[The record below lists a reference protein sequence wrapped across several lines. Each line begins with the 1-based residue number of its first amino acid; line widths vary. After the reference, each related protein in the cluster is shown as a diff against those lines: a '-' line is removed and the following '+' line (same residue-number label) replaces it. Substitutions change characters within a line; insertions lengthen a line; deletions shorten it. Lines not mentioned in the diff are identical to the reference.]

1 MEEVYIIE
9 SMAEEA
15 FVPGHAEEA
24 AFTESVE
31 VAAITGI
38 VTGTGEGT
46 GAAALA
52 LAAWWAAARCL
63 FFSFSAAP
71 RWRGR

>member
-1 MEEVYIIE
+1 MEEADVIE

-15 FVPGHAEEA
+15 AVPGPVEEA

-46 GAAALA
+46 GAVALA
-52 LAAWWAAARCL
+52 
-63 FFSFSAAP
+63 
-71 RWRGR
+71 

>member
-1 MEEVYIIE
+1 MKSRLDEAEAVEEVDVIG
-9 SMAEEA
+9 SMVEEA
-15 FVPGHAEEA
+15 AVTGPVGEA

-46 GAAALA
+46 GAVALA
-52 LAAWWAAARCL
+52 
-63 FFSFSAAP
+63 
-71 RWRGR
+71 

>member
-1 MEEVYIIE
+1 MEEADVIE

-15 FVPGHAEEA
+15 SVPGPVEEA

-38 VTGTGEGT
+38 VTGTEEGT

-52 LAAWWAAARCL
+52 
-63 FFSFSAAP
+63 
-71 RWRGR
+71 